1 MIQLIEVTQLAI
13 VSLAGIIVI
22 GVAIWIVYKILSDK

>member
-1 MIQLIEVTQLAI
+1 MVQLIEVTQLVI
-13 VSLAGIIVI
+13 VSAAGIIAI

>member
-1 MIQLIEVTQLAI
+1 MTHLIEVTQLAI
-13 VSLAGIIVI
+13 VSVAGIIVI